1 MLLFF
6 LSNNLFFFHL
16 LGNFLYVVC
25 CILWE
30 TEADDVILDF
40 LCAYL
45 AHHIVCVS
53 NSRIIYHSIMLIL
66 NKEVIATVF
75 SWREIDFGEVRSISL
90 VVFLSLCSATSS
102 SRAYSVLPKDAGFNQ
117 PKWFSDPVE

>member
-1 MLLFF
+1 MVVLLFF

-30 TEADDVILDF
+30 TIADDVILDF

-45 AHHIVCVS
+45 AHHIVCAS

-66 NKEVIATVF
+66 NKEVIATLF
-75 SWREIDFGEVRSISL
+75 S
-90 VVFLSLCSATSS
+90 C
-102 SRAYSVLPKDAGFNQ
+102 
-117 PKWFSDPVE
+117 

>member
-16 LGNFLYVVC
+16 LGNFLYVIC

-30 TEADDVILDF
+30 TVSDDVILDF
-40 LCAYL
+40 LSAYL
-45 AHHIVCVS
+45 AHHIVCAS
-53 NSRIIYHSIMLIL
+53 NCRIIYHSIMLIL

-75 SWREIDFGEVRSISL
+75 SWREIDFGEVWSITL
-90 VVFLSLCSATSS
+90 VLFLCLSEECIVVAVIFEL
-102 SRAYSVLPKDAGFNQ
+102 V
-117 PKWFSDPVE
+117 